1 ALKVEPENEDV
12 QRYLKLASHEKE
24 KREDIDLNRSLGVK
38 AYENKNYLQAAIYF
52 DEILNMDRENQDAK
66 KYLALIRQGVIEAKI
81 EEITQPAVIQ
91 ERPFFKRTVKV
102 LALDPGQAVKF
113 EKVYSITGGKLE
125 QQLQG
130 STDEKQRSQV
140 LQTFS
145 RQTYSELRKILRA
158 DQLVKLDNLIAARK
172 ERKNQFLGSN
182 EIQKESEATATAAP
196 DNGTDEEKVVGKTN
210 EQDAIKNDPSDSE
223 ESTAT
228 TDETVETPEGKENI
242 NESLSFGIQAY
253 NEKNYNQAV
262 FYFNEVLKTDP
273 NNAEA
278 KKYLEYI
285 KLAKMRM
292 VNDKTTGET
301 DTEKKETDESDLP
314 EGL

>member
-1 ALKVEPENEDV
+1 
-12 QRYLKLASHEKE
+12 
-24 KREDIDLNRSLGVK
+24 
-38 AYENKNYLQAAIYF
+38 
-52 DEILNMDRENQDAK
+52 
-66 KYLALIRQGVIEAKI
+66 
-81 EEITQPAVIQ
+81 
-91 ERPFFKRTVKV
+91 
-102 LALDPGQAVKF
+102 QAVKF

>member
-1 ALKVEPENEDV
+1 MKNKGH
-12 QRYLKLASHEKE
+12 RFCKL
-24 KREDIDLNRSLGVK
+24 
-38 AYENKNYLQAAIYF
+38 F
-52 DEILNMDRENQDAK
+52 
-66 KYLALIRQGVIEAKI
+66 
-81 EEITQPAVIQ
+81 
-91 ERPFFKRTVKV
+91 
-102 LALDPGQAVKF
+102 
-113 EKVYSITGGKLE
+113 
-125 QQLQG
+125 
-130 STDEKQRSQV
+130 
-140 LQTFS
+140 
-145 RQTYSELRKILRA
+145 ILRA

-292 VNDKTTGET
+292 VKLIRKRKKQMSLICPKVYNSISFAFFFTHYNTISKFITSDKSPSGF
-301 DTEKKETDESDLP
+301 LP
-314 EGL
+314 SKITPFPSS